1 MERENNLSSS
11 NENGNSELNLNSSF
25 SDSNMEQTPS
35 NVENTENGN
44 SGLNLNNS
52 YTDSNIEPA
61 SSDVESTDE
70 HDDCS
75 NSNNTNHLKKTS
87 ILNILWNWTK
97 DNVEV
102 IVLLFL
108 SRFFAM
114 YLLAQAQ
121 SRYYHIPIK
130 YFIDSTIS
138 FNIKFFLLLC
148 VILIIILPLIQ
159 WKMENGSPSIPS
171 CIASIFFLTII
182 LYIGYY
188 IIDTYDNNLIDK
200 NYVCIILLLL
210 FYLVILANIVFYTYK
225 KHNIEIKCKSL
236 ISIIVLGGI
245 ACFFICKIFYTDIF
259 LLIFMCLF
267 ALYSIIM
274 FCFWI
279 KTIDNNI
286 VIPDI
291 LIRLLMFVVVII
303 LMNFDNIGIAVTQLE
318 KRYERIEINTSEG
331 IKCKVVITEYGDY
344 LVVMD
349 YKIEDKVL
357 HIYYNKYGVIEQTD
371 DCVFLFDEYSS
382 DEYTKVQIEQER
394 KD

>member
-11 NENGNSELNLNSSF
+11 NENGNSELNLNISL
-25 SDSNMEQTPS
+25 SDANMEQTPS

-61 SSDVESTDE
+61 SSVVESTDE
-70 HDDCS
+70 HDDRS
-75 NSNNTNHLKKTS
+75 NSNDTNHLKKTS

-114 YLLAQAQ
+114 YLLAKAQ

-159 WKMENGSPSIPS
+159 WKMENRSPSISS
-171 CIASIFFLTII
+171 CIASIFFLSII
-182 LYIGYY
+182 PAIGYY

-200 NYVCIILLLL
+200 NYVCIILLV
-210 FYLVILANIVFYTYK
+210 YLVILAGIVFYTYK
-225 KHNIEIKCKSL
+225 NHSIEVNLKIL
-236 ISIIVLGGI
+236 ISIIVFGFI
-245 ACFFICKIFYTDIF
+245 ACFVLCMIFPTYKF
-259 LLIFMCLF
+259 LLIFICLLV
-267 ALYSIIM
+267 LYSIIM
-274 FCFWI
+274 CYFWI

-357 HIYYNKYGVIEQTD
+357 HIYYNKYGVIEQND

>member
-1 MERENNLSSS
+1 M
-11 NENGNSELNLNSSF
+11 
-25 SDSNMEQTPS
+25 
-35 NVENTENGN
+35 
-44 SGLNLNNS
+44 
-52 YTDSNIEPA
+52 
-61 SSDVESTDE
+61 
-70 HDDCS
+70 
-75 NSNNTNHLKKTS
+75 
-87 ILNILWNWTK
+87 WNWTK

-114 YLLAQAQ
+114 YLLAKAQ

-159 WKMENGSPSIPS
+159 WKMENRSPSISS
-171 CIASIFFLTII
+171 CIASIFFLSII
-182 LYIGYY
+182 LAIVYY
-188 IIDTYDNNLIDK
+188 IIYTFDNNLIDK
-200 NYVCIILLLL
+200 NYVCNILLLL
-210 FYLVILANIVFYTYK
+210 FYFVILAGIVFYTYK
-225 KHNIEIKCKSL
+225 NHSIEVNLKTL
-236 ISIIVLGGI
+236 ISIIVFGVI
-245 ACFFICKIFYTDIF
+245 ACCALCMIFPTYKF
-259 LLIFMCLF
+259 LLIFICLLV
-267 ALYSIIM
+267 LYSIIM
-274 FCFWI
+274 CYFWI

-371 DCVFLFDEYSS
+371 DCVFLFDEYSN
-382 DEYTKVQIEQER
+382 EYTKVQIEQER

>member
-1 MERENNLSSS
+1 M
-11 NENGNSELNLNSSF
+11 
-25 SDSNMEQTPS
+25 
-35 NVENTENGN
+35 
-44 SGLNLNNS
+44 
-52 YTDSNIEPA
+52 
-61 SSDVESTDE
+61 
-70 HDDCS
+70 
-75 NSNNTNHLKKTS
+75 
-87 ILNILWNWTK
+87 WNWTK

-114 YLLAQAQ
+114 YLLAKAQ

-159 WKMENGSPSIPS
+159 WKMENRSPSISS
-171 CIASIFFLTII
+171 CIASIFFLSII
-182 LYIGYY
+182 PAIGYY

-200 NYVCIILLLL
+200 NYVCIILL
-210 FYLVILANIVFYTYK
+210 FYLVILAVIVFYTYK
-225 KHNIEIKCKSL
+225 NHSIEVNLKIL
-236 ISIIVLGGI
+236 ISIIVFGFI
-245 ACFFICKIFYTDIF
+245 ACFVLCMIFPTYKF
-259 LLIFMCLF
+259 LLIFICLLV
-267 ALYSIIM
+267 LYSIIM
-274 FCFWI
+274 CYFWI

-357 HIYYNKYGVIEQTD
+357 HIYYNKYGVIEQND

>member
-11 NENGNSELNLNSSF
+11 NENGNSELNLNISF

-61 SSDVESTDE
+61 SSVVESTDE
-70 HDDCS
+70 HDDRS
-75 NSNNTNHLKKTS
+75 NSNDTNHLKKTS

-114 YLLAQAQ
+114 YLLAKAQ

-159 WKMENGSPSIPS
+159 WKMENRSPSISS
-171 CIASIFFLTII
+171 CIASIFFLSII
-182 LYIGYY
+182 PAIGYY

-200 NYVCIILLLL
+200 NYVCIILLV
-210 FYLVILANIVFYTYK
+210 YLVILAGIVFYTYK
-225 KHNIEIKCKSL
+225 NHSIEVNLKIL
-236 ISIIVLGGI
+236 ISIIVFGFI
-245 ACFFICKIFYTDIF
+245 ACFVLCMIFPTYKF
-259 LLIFMCLF
+259 LLIFICLLV
-267 ALYSIIM
+267 LYSIIM
-274 FCFWI
+274 CYFWI

-357 HIYYNKYGVIEQTD
+357 HIYYNKYGVIEQND

>member
-61 SSDVESTDE
+61 SSVVESTDE
-70 HDDCS
+70 HDDRS
-75 NSNNTNHLKKTS
+75 NSNDTNHLKKTS

-114 YLLAQAQ
+114 YLLAKAQ

-159 WKMENGSPSIPS
+159 WKMENRSPSISS
-171 CIASIFFLTII
+171 CIASIFFLSII
-182 LYIGYY
+182 PAIGYY

-200 NYVCIILLLL
+200 NYVCIILL
-210 FYLVILANIVFYTYK
+210 FYLVILAVIVFYTYK
-225 KHNIEIKCKSL
+225 NHSIEVNLKIL
-236 ISIIVLGGI
+236 ISIIVFGFI
-245 ACFFICKIFYTDIF
+245 ACFVLCMIFPTYKF
-259 LLIFMCLF
+259 LLIFICLLV
-267 ALYSIIM
+267 LYSIIM
-274 FCFWI
+274 CYFWI

-357 HIYYNKYGVIEQTD
+357 HIYYNKYGVIEQND